1 MKEQDFSKI
10 MKEKRKERGMTL
22 EELAAM
28 TNVSAAY
35 LSRIERGE
43 RKAPSYNIMEKIFTA
58 LGIPLDKEE
67 NRGFEADFFKLKEL
81 LIMHRNK
88 GNMSIRETIEILELI
103 EDIIKGKNEE

>member
-58 LGIPLDKEE
+58 LGMNIGVEE
-67 NRGFEADFFKLKEL
+67 NIGFEEEFLKLKEL
-81 LIMHRNK
+81 IIMYRKK
-88 GNMSIRETIEILELI
+88 GDMSIRETIELMETI
-103 EDIIKGKNEE
+103 EDMVKG

>member
-1 MKEQDFSKI
+1 MKQEDIGKI
-10 MKEKRKERGMTL
+10 IRNKRIERGIKIK
-22 EELAAM
+22 ELAEM
-28 TNVSAAY
+28 TNLSAAY

-43 RKAPSYNIMEKIFTA
+43 RKAPSYNVMEKIFTA